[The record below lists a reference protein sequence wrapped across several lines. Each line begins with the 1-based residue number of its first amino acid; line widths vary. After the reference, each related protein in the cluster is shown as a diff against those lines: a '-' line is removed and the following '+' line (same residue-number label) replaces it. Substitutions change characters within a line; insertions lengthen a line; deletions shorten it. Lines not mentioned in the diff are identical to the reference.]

1 MRFAIYSLYDGESLT
16 MKENKRIVIL
26 GMIASG
32 LSVMAIMWFLF
43 WLKGYAPFGEN
54 SLATM
59 DANYQHVDFFHI

>member
-1 MRFAIYSLYDGESLT
+1 